1 MATEIKEVVSA
12 FSNTMKAKCR
22 VVRKVDAARVRRE
35 LLEVE
40 KSQSLCARGSG
51 ISYADMILND
61 QNSILDF
68 SNLDK
73 ILEWDPLTGVILL
86 ETGVKIG
93 AVLRLAHQH
102 GWHLHC
108 CPGSPDITI
117 GGAVSNN
124 VHGKDSSSFGNFG
137 KQVLEI
143 KMLGTDGQEYFL
155 RADQL
160 DDAALLEAVI
170 GGIGLIG
177 IILEVKLQLGR
188 IPSPFVIAKNEISP
202 NIEATLENLDRD
214 DGYPFKVAWCDA
226 FAKGSSLGRG
236 YVSMACWDKCDESV
250 ELRRLSKS
258 LHPSKRVL
266 DLFPPKPFWYCG
278 RPFFGAYAIKKL
290 NSLMY
295 ARALVSDRLSRG
307 NSSRRQLFS
316 EFNFVHNKLPK
327 MNDVYKPHGF
337 IEIQPL
343 IPRSAGH
350 EAVRALLDLCQ
361 KKGWQS
367 LLCGIKR
374 HSPDQ
379 YMLSYADDGYSI
391 GIDVALRGRTKSD
404 VVRISNMIFDFVIE
418 CKGRVYLAK
427 DELLPPG
434 KFAQMYP
441 RLSEFIALK
450 NRMDPGKVLMSDMG
464 RRLKI

>member
-1 MATEIKEVVSA
+1 MATEIKEVVSG

-73 ILEWDPLTGVILL
+73 ILEWDALTGVILL

-93 AVLRLAHQH
+93 TVLRLAHQH

-155 RADQL
+155 RADQP

-177 IILEVKLQLGR
+177 IIMEVKLQLGR

-226 FAKGSSLGRG
+226 FATGSSLGRG

-250 ELRRLSKS
+250 ELSRLSKS

-295 ARALVSDRLSRG
+295 ARALVSDRLSKG
-307 NSSRRQLFS
+307 SSSRRQLFS

-441 RLSEFIALK
+441 RLSEFITLK
-450 NRMDPGKVLMSDMG
+450 NHMDPGKVLMSDMG